1 MLSSNVFM
9 SSVLDTSVDKQK
21 LRNVQKM

>member
-9 SSVLDTSVDKQK
+9 SSVLDTSVDKQT